1 MVLIGKVTSSG
12 DLNVDNS
19 VTPKKG
25 QLGYV
30 DKSFITEGEE
40 GFRIGKVRIREER
53 IPSIGDKM
61 ASRAGQKGTI
71 GLIIPED
78 DMPFTA
84 DGIRPDLIINPHA
97 IPSRMTI
104 GQLIESMFG
113 KACCSYGGFGDCTAF
128 TTKGSNVNTYGY
140 MLAKAGFH
148 SSGNQLLYNGMT
160 GEQLRSDIYIGPTY
174 YMRLKH
180 MVKDKINYRARGPR
194 TALTRQTVQGRAND
208 GGLRVGEM
216 ERDAVISHGAA
227 AFLSES
233 FLVRGDEYYM
243 AVCNKTGMIAIYN
256 PAQNIFL
263 SPGADGPVKFHT
275 TMDGKMTLEM
285 VSQYGRSFSILRIP
299 YSLKLLI
306 QELQVMNIQ
315 MRIIT
320 NENVDTL
327 MSMSYSDNIIK
338 VTNDEV
344 KFQGSKGKDGDDYI
358 NQYVREYKRTIDKLF
373 SKESNKRG
381 PQNIPSYEDSESSEY
396 QPDTSPDGTISSDS
410 IPFKVDTQSD
420 VSEEYKPDSSADGTI
435 SADSIPRKVDTP
447 SDGSESESIRY
458 TPPMPPPSET
468 MTSSSSG
475 SFVPPP
481 PTSSDSSFDFGSE
494 ELNEIYRKLGEDAK
508 QKLNGLP
515 RTEQISVLRKVAE
528 KRKETEPEEDTTAI
542 LNVENLDE
550 KEEEDENKKSDES
563 SSSSSSSSSQTKSVT
578 MGDNKSA
585 SSSGETKQITL

>member
-1 MVLIGKVTSSG
+1 
-12 DLNVDNS
+12 
-19 VTPKKG
+19 
-25 QLGYV
+25 
-30 DKSFITEGEE
+30 
-40 GFRIGKVRIREER
+40 
-53 IPSIGDKM
+53 
-61 ASRAGQKGTI
+61 
-71 GLIIPED
+71 
-78 DMPFTA
+78 
-84 DGIRPDLIINPHA
+84 
-97 IPSRMTI
+97 
-104 GQLIESMFG
+104 
-113 KACCSYGGFGDCTAF
+113 
-128 TTKGSNVNTYGY
+128 
-140 MLAKAGFH
+140 
-148 SSGNQLLYNGMT
+148 MT

-285 VSQYGRSFSILRIP
+285 ISQYGRSFSILRIP

-344 KFQGSKGKDGDDYI
+344 KFQGGKGKEGDDYI

-381 PQNIPSYEDSESSEY
+381 PQNIPSFDDAESSEY
-396 QPDTSPDGTISSDS
+396 RPDSSPDGTISADS
-410 IPFKVDTQSD
+410 IPFKVDTPSD
-420 VSEEYKPDSSADGTI
+420 VSEEYRPASSPDGTI
-435 SADSIPRKVDTP
+435 SDDSIPRKVDTP
-447 SDGSESESIRY
+447 SEESESIRY
-458 TPPMPPPSET
+458 TPPIAPPSET
-468 MTSSSSG
+468 MTSSG

-481 PTSSDSSFDFGSE
+481 PTSSASSANSFDFGSE

-508 QKLNGLP
+508 QKLNGLQ

-528 KRKETEPEEDTTAI
+528 KRKETEPQEDSTAI

-550 KEEEDENKKSDES
+550 NEDDENKKSEE
-563 SSSSSSSSSQTKSVT
+563 SSSSSQTKSVT
-578 MGDNKSA
+578 MGDNKS
-585 SSSGETKQITL
+585 SETKQINL

>member
-1 MVLIGKVTSSG
+1 
-12 DLNVDNS
+12 
-19 VTPKKG
+19 
-25 QLGYV
+25 
-30 DKSFITEGEE
+30 
-40 GFRIGKVRIREER
+40 
-53 IPSIGDKM
+53 
-61 ASRAGQKGTI
+61 
-71 GLIIPED
+71 
-78 DMPFTA
+78 
-84 DGIRPDLIINPHA
+84 
-97 IPSRMTI
+97 
-104 GQLIESMFG
+104 
-113 KACCSYGGFGDCTAF
+113 
-128 TTKGSNVNTYGY
+128 

-344 KFQGSKGKDGDDYI
+344 KFQGSKGKEGDDYI

-373 SKESNKRG
+373 SKESGKRG
-381 PQNIPSYEDSESSEY
+381 PQNIPSFDDAESSEY
-396 QPDTSPDGTISSDS
+396 RPDSSPDGTISPDS
-410 IPFKVDTQSD
+410 IPFKVDTPSD
-420 VSEEYKPDSSADGTI
+420 DSEEYRPGSSPDGTI
-435 SADSIPRKVDTP
+435 SNDSIPRKVDTP
-447 SDGSESESIRY
+447 SEDSESIRY

-468 MTSSSSG
+468 MTSSG

-481 PTSSDSSFDFGSE
+481 PSSSADSFDFGSE
-494 ELNEIYRKLGEDAK
+494 ELNEIYRKLGDDAK
-508 QKLNGLP
+508 QKLNGLS

-528 KRKETEPEEDTTAI
+528 KRKETEPQEDSTAI

-550 KEEEDENKKSDES
+550 KEEDENKKSDDS
-563 SSSSSSSSSQTKSVT
+563 SSSTQTKSVT
-578 MGDNKSA
+578 MGDNKS
-585 SSSGETKQITL
+585 SETKQITL

>member
-1 MVLIGKVTSSG
+1 
-12 DLNVDNS
+12 
-19 VTPKKG
+19 
-25 QLGYV
+25 
-30 DKSFITEGEE
+30 
-40 GFRIGKVRIREER
+40 
-53 IPSIGDKM
+53 
-61 ASRAGQKGTI
+61 
-71 GLIIPED
+71 
-78 DMPFTA
+78 
-84 DGIRPDLIINPHA
+84 
-97 IPSRMTI
+97 
-104 GQLIESMFG
+104 
-113 KACCSYGGFGDCTAF
+113 
-128 TTKGSNVNTYGY
+128 
-140 MLAKAGFH
+140 
-148 SSGNQLLYNGMT
+148 
-160 GEQLRSDIYIGPTY
+160 
-174 YMRLKH
+174 

-320 NENVDTL
+320 DENVDTL

-338 VTNDEV
+338 VTNDEI
-344 KFQGSKGKDGDDYI
+344 KFQGGKGKEGDDYI

-381 PQNIPSYEDSESSEY
+381 PQNIPSFEESESSEY
-396 QPDTSPDGTISSDS
+396 RPDSAPDGTISSDS
-410 IPFKVDTQSD
+410 IPFKVDTPS
-420 VSEEYKPDSSADGTI
+420 DSSEKYRPESSPDGII
-435 SADSIPRKVDTP
+435 SDDSIPFKVDTP
-447 SDGSESESIRY
+447 SEETESIRY
-458 TPPMPPPSET
+458 TPPIPPPSET
-468 MTSSSSG
+468 MSNSSSD

-481 PTSSDSSFDFGSE
+481 PASSENSADFGSQ
-494 ELNEIYRKLGEDAK
+494 ELNEIYRKLGDNAK
-508 QKLNGLP
+508 QKINALTQ
-515 RTEQISVLRKVAE
+515 TERIAVLRKVAE
-528 KRKETEPEEDTTAI
+528 KRKEMEPQEDSIAI
-542 LNVENLDE
+542 LNVDNSDE
-550 KEEEDENKKSDES
+550 KDKEDDENKNSDE
-563 SSSSSSSSSQTKSVT
+563 SSSSSSSQTKSVT
-578 MGDNKSA
+578 MDDNKSSA
-585 SSSGETKQITL
+585 SSEFKQINL

>member
-1 MVLIGKVTSSG
+1 
-12 DLNVDNS
+12 
-19 VTPKKG
+19 
-25 QLGYV
+25 
-30 DKSFITEGEE
+30 
-40 GFRIGKVRIREER
+40 
-53 IPSIGDKM
+53 
-61 ASRAGQKGTI
+61 
-71 GLIIPED
+71 
-78 DMPFTA
+78 
-84 DGIRPDLIINPHA
+84 
-97 IPSRMTI
+97 
-104 GQLIESMFG
+104 
-113 KACCSYGGFGDCTAF
+113 
-128 TTKGSNVNTYGY
+128 
-140 MLAKAGFH
+140 
-148 SSGNQLLYNGMT
+148 
-160 GEQLRSDIYIGPTY
+160 
-174 YMRLKH
+174 

-216 ERDAVISHGAA
+216 ERDAIISHGAA
-227 AFLSES
+227 GFLSES

-344 KFQGSKGKDGDDYI
+344 KFQRGKAKEGDDYI

-373 SKESNKRG
+373 SKESGKRG

-396 QPDTSPDGTISSDS
+396 KPDSAPDGTISSDS
-410 IPFKVDTQSD
+410 IPRKVDTLSED
-420 VSEEYKPDSSADGTI
+420 SEEYKPDSAPDGTI
-435 SADSIPRKVDTP
+435 SSDSIPRKVDTA
-447 SDGSESESIRY
+447 SEESESIRY

-468 MTSSSSG
+468 ISSTSSG

-481 PTSSDSSFDFGSE
+481 PTSSADSFDFGSQ
-494 ELNEIYRKLGEDAK
+494 ELNEIYRKLGDDAK
-508 QKLNGLP
+508 QKLNALTQ
-515 RTEQISVLRKVAE
+515 TEQIAVLRKVAE
-528 KRKETEPEEDTTAI
+528 KRKETEPQEDSTAI

-550 KEEEDENKKSDES
+550 KEEDENKKSEES
-563 SSSSSSSSSQTKSVT
+563 SSSNSQTKSVT
-578 MGDNKSA
+578 MGDNKS
-585 SSSGETKQITL
+585 STSGETKQITL

>member
-1 MVLIGKVTSSG
+1 
-12 DLNVDNS
+12 
-19 VTPKKG
+19 
-25 QLGYV
+25 
-30 DKSFITEGEE
+30 
-40 GFRIGKVRIREER
+40 
-53 IPSIGDKM
+53 M

-113 KACCSYGGFGDCTAF
+113 KACCAYGGFGDCTAF

-140 MLAKAGFH
+140 MLSKAGFH

-216 ERDAVISHGAA
+216 ERDAIISHGAA
-227 AFLSES
+227 GFLSES

-344 KFQGSKGKDGDDYI
+344 KFQGGKAKEGDDYI
-358 NQYVREYKRTIDKLF
+358 NQYVREYKRTIDRLF

-381 PQNIPSYEDSESSEY
+381 PQNIPSFEESESSEY
-396 QPDTSPDGTISSDS
+396 RPDSGPDGTISS
-410 IPFKVDTQSD
+410 
-420 VSEEYKPDSSADGTI
+420 
-435 SADSIPRKVDTP
+435 DSIPRKVDTP
-447 SDGSESESIRY
+447 SDVSEEYKPDSGSDGTISSDSIPRKVDTASDSESESIRY
-458 TPPMPPPSET
+458 TPPIPPPSET
-468 MTSSSSG
+468 MTSSSD
-475 SFVPPP
+475 SFIPPP
-481 PTSSDSSFDFGSE
+481 PADSPNSSDFGSE
-494 ELNEIYRKLGEDAK
+494 ELNELYRKLGDDAK
-508 QKLNGLP
+508 QKLAGLTQ
-515 RTEQISVLRKVAE
+515 TEQIAVLRKVSA
-528 KRKETEPEEDTTAI
+528 KRKETEPQEDTTAI

-550 KEEEDENKKSDES
+550 KEEDENKKSDES
-563 SSSSSSSSSQTKSVT
+563 SSSSSSQTKSVT
-578 MGDNKSA
+578 MSDNKSSA
-585 SSSGETKQITL
+585 SGETKQINL

>member
-1 MVLIGKVTSSG
+1 
-12 DLNVDNS
+12 
-19 VTPKKG
+19 
-25 QLGYV
+25 
-30 DKSFITEGEE
+30 
-40 GFRIGKVRIREER
+40 
-53 IPSIGDKM
+53 M

-78 DMPFTA
+78 DMPFTS

-97 IPSRMTI
+97 IPSRMTV

-140 MLAKAGFH
+140 MLSKAGFH

-285 VSQYGRSFSILRIP
+285 ISQYGRSFSILRIP

-344 KFQGSKGKDGDDYI
+344 KFQGGKGKDGDDYI
-358 NQYVREYKRTIDKLF
+358 NQYVREYKKTIDRLF

-381 PQNIPSYEDSESSEY
+381 PQNIPSYEPESSEY
-396 QPDTSPDGTISSDS
+396 HPDSGPDGTISSDS
-410 IPFKVDTQSD
+410 IPRRVDTPSD
-420 VSEEYKPDSSADGTI
+420 VSEEYHPDSGPDGTI
-435 SADSIPRKVDTP
+435 SSDSIPRRVDTP
-447 SDGSESESIRY
+447 SEDSESIRHTPPGSPPSEGRYTPY
-458 TPPMPPPSET
+458 TPPIPPPSET
-468 MTSSSSG
+468 MTSSSG
-475 SFVPPP
+475 SFIPPP
-481 PTSSDSSFDFGSE
+481 PTSSASSADFGSE
-494 ELNEIYRKLGEDAK
+494 ELNEIYRKLGDDAK
-508 QKLNGLP
+508 QKLSGLTQ
-515 RTEQISVLRKVAE
+515 TEQIAVLRKVAA
-528 KRKETEPEEDTTAI
+528 KRKETEPQEDTTSI

-550 KEEEDENKKSDES
+550 KEEDENKKSEES
-563 SSSSSSSSSQTKSVT
+563 ASSSSSQTKSVT
-578 MGDNKSA
+578 MGDNTS
-585 SSSGETKQITL
+585 SSSGETKQINL

>member
-1 MVLIGKVTSSG
+1 
-12 DLNVDNS
+12 
-19 VTPKKG
+19 
-25 QLGYV
+25 
-30 DKSFITEGEE
+30 
-40 GFRIGKVRIREER
+40 
-53 IPSIGDKM
+53 
-61 ASRAGQKGTI
+61 
-71 GLIIPED
+71 
-78 DMPFTA
+78 
-84 DGIRPDLIINPHA
+84 
-97 IPSRMTI
+97 
-104 GQLIESMFG
+104 
-113 KACCSYGGFGDCTAF
+113 
-128 TTKGSNVNTYGY
+128 
-140 MLAKAGFH
+140 
-148 SSGNQLLYNGMT
+148 MT

-216 ERDAVISHGAA
+216 ERDAIISHGAA
-227 AFLSES
+227 GFLSES

-344 KFQGSKGKDGDDYI
+344 KFQGGKGKEGDDYI

-381 PQNIPSYEDSESSEY
+381 PQNIPSYEESESSEY
-396 QPDTSPDGTISSDS
+396 RPDSGPDGTISSDS
-410 IPFKVDTQSD
+410 IPRKVDTPSD
-420 VSEEYKPDSSADGTI
+420 VSEEYRPDSGSDGTI
-435 SADSIPRKVDTP
+435 SSDSIPRKVDTP
-447 SDGSESESIRY
+447 SDGSDRSRHTPEAPPPSEGRY

-468 MTSSSSG
+468 MTSSSG
-475 SFVPPP
+475 SFIPPP
-481 PTSSDSSFDFGSE
+481 PADSANSSDFGSE
-494 ELNEIYRKLGEDAK
+494 ELNEIYRKLGDDAK
-508 QKLNGLP
+508 RKLNGL
-515 RTEQISVLRKVAE
+515 TQKEQIAVLRKVAE
-528 KRKETEPEEDTTAI
+528 KRKETEPQEDTTAI

-550 KEEEDENKKSDES
+550 KEEDENKKSEDA
-563 SSSSSSSSSQTKSVT
+563 SSSSQTKSVT
-578 MGDNKSA
+578 MGDNKS
-585 SSSGETKQITL
+585 STSGETKQITL

>member
-1 MVLIGKVTSSG
+1 
-12 DLNVDNS
+12 
-19 VTPKKG
+19 
-25 QLGYV
+25 
-30 DKSFITEGEE
+30 
-40 GFRIGKVRIREER
+40 
-53 IPSIGDKM
+53 
-61 ASRAGQKGTI
+61 
-71 GLIIPED
+71 
-78 DMPFTA
+78 
-84 DGIRPDLIINPHA
+84 
-97 IPSRMTI
+97 
-104 GQLIESMFG
+104 
-113 KACCSYGGFGDCTAF
+113 
-128 TTKGSNVNTYGY
+128 
-140 MLAKAGFH
+140 
-148 SSGNQLLYNGMT
+148 
-160 GEQLRSDIYIGPTY
+160 
-174 YMRLKH
+174 

-216 ERDAVISHGAA
+216 ERDAIISHGAA
-227 AFLSES
+227 GFLSES

-344 KFQGSKGKDGDDYI
+344 KFQGGKSKDGDDYI

-373 SKESNKRG
+373 SKESSKRG
-381 PQNIPSYEDSESSEY
+381 PQYIPSYEESESSEY
-396 QPDTSPDGTISSDS
+396 RPDSAPDGTISDDS
-410 IPFKVDTQSD
+410 IPFKVDTPSD
-420 VSEEYKPDSSADGTI
+420 VSEEYKPGSSPDGTI
-435 SADSIPRKVDTP
+435 SDDSIPRKVDTP
-447 SDGSESESIRY
+447 SEDSESMRY

-468 MTSSSSG
+468 MTSSG

-481 PTSSDSSFDFGSE
+481 PASSADSFDFGSE

-528 KRKETEPEEDTTAI
+528 KRKDAEPEEDTTSI

-550 KEEEDENKKSDES
+550 KEEDENKKSEE
-563 SSSSSSSSSQTKSVT
+563 SSSSSSSQTKSVT
-578 MGDNKSA
+578 MGDNKSSA
-585 SSSGETKQITL
+585 SGETKQITL

>member
-1 MVLIGKVTSSG
+1 
-12 DLNVDNS
+12 
-19 VTPKKG
+19 
-25 QLGYV
+25 
-30 DKSFITEGEE
+30 
-40 GFRIGKVRIREER
+40 
-53 IPSIGDKM
+53 
-61 ASRAGQKGTI
+61 
-71 GLIIPED
+71 LIIPEE

-113 KACCSYGGFGDCTAF
+113 KACCAYGGFGDCTAF

-160 GEQLRSDIYIGPTY
+160 GEQLRSDIYIGPAY

-216 ERDAVISHGAA
+216 ERDAIISHGAA
-227 AFLSES
+227 GFLSES

-338 VTNDEV
+338 VTNDEI
-344 KFQGSKGKDGDDYI
+344 KFQGGKGKEGDDYI

-373 SKESNKRG
+373 SKESGKRG
-381 PQNIPSYEDSESSEY
+381 PQNIPSFEESESSEY
-396 QPDTSPDGTISSDS
+396 QPDSAPDGTISSDS
-410 IPFKVDTQSD
+410 IQRKVDTPSED
-420 VSEEYKPDSSADGTI
+420 SEEYKPDSSPDGAI
-435 SADSIPRKVDTP
+435 SDDSIPRKVDT
-447 SDGSESESIRY
+447 SSEVSESESIRY

-468 MTSSSSG
+468 MSNSSSG

-481 PTSSDSSFDFGSE
+481 PTGSADSFDFGSE
-494 ELNEIYRKLGEDAK
+494 DLNEIYRKLGDDAK
-508 QKLNGLP
+508 QKLNGLS
-515 RTEQISVLRKVAE
+515 RTEQISILRKVAE
-528 KRKETEPEEDTTAI
+528 KRKETEPQEDSTAI

-550 KEEEDENKKSDES
+550 KEEEDENKNSDE
-563 SSSSSSSSSQTKSVT
+563 SSSSSSSSQTKSVT
-578 MGDNKSA
+578 MG
-585 SSSGETKQITL
+585 ETKQITL

>member
-1 MVLIGKVTSSG
+1 
-12 DLNVDNS
+12 
-19 VTPKKG
+19 
-25 QLGYV
+25 
-30 DKSFITEGEE
+30 
-40 GFRIGKVRIREER
+40 
-53 IPSIGDKM
+53 
-61 ASRAGQKGTI
+61 
-71 GLIIPED
+71 
-78 DMPFTA
+78 
-84 DGIRPDLIINPHA
+84 
-97 IPSRMTI
+97 
-104 GQLIESMFG
+104 
-113 KACCSYGGFGDCTAF
+113 
-128 TTKGSNVNTYGY
+128 
-140 MLAKAGFH
+140 
-148 SSGNQLLYNGMT
+148 
-160 GEQLRSDIYIGPTY
+160 
-174 YMRLKH
+174 
-180 MVKDKINYRARGPR
+180 
-194 TALTRQTVQGRAND
+194 
-208 GGLRVGEM
+208 
-216 ERDAVISHGAA
+216 
-227 AFLSES
+227 
-233 FLVRGDEYYM
+233 
-243 AVCNKTGMIAIYN
+243 
-256 PAQNIFL
+256 
-263 SPGADGPVKFHT
+263 
-275 TMDGKMTLEM
+275 
-285 VSQYGRSFSILRIP
+285 
-299 YSLKLLI
+299 
-306 QELQVMNIQ
+306 

-447 SDGSESESIRY
+447 SDSESIRY